1 MNISA
6 SWNAQAVW
14 KDNGRYNATRNAL
27 VDIVALYFSIDKILD
42 KRLIPMNKIKKI
54 LIALAV
60 LILLIGIIV
69 VCELVL
75 QRRARD
81 NMTYEQYNAMSAEE
95 QEKFFHLF
103 DTVEEFFAWYNKAK
117 QEYEDNQDY
126 TEIGGDGNIN
136 IGETEKSE

>member
-1 MNISA
+1 
-6 SWNAQAVW
+6 
-14 KDNGRYNATRNAL
+14 
-27 VDIVALYFSIDKILD
+27 
-42 KRLIPMNKIKKI
+42 MNKIKKI

-60 LILLIGIIV
+60 LILLVSIII

-81 NMTYEQYNAMSAEE
+81 NTTYEQYNAMSAEE
-95 QEKFFHLF
+95 QEKFFYMF
-103 DTVEEFFAWYNKAK
+103 DTVEEFFVWYNKAK
-117 QEYEDNQDY
+117 KEYEANQDY